1 MESSDLKA
9 LENDVLRRYE
19 RDGLVETLLGLGLV
33 MGGLVLISRSTGGST
48 NIFGGLIPIF
58 ILLMLLL
65 SKAWK
70 RRITYPRLGYTEL
83 IARRAKDR
91 NRRIRIV
98 VPGLLAA
105 LVAGIILFACTSDKV
120 GEAGLLRHHA
130 GTLFFGGA
138 VALTIAAAG
147 IARKMRHL
155 VLFAVLCYLL
165 CIATYLVDVSGGYA
179 LEVAGGL
186 LLIVGIVRL
195 VLFLRENPILQG
207 EADGKV

>member
-9 LENDVLRRYE
+9 LENDVLRQYE

-33 MGGLVLISRSTGGST
+33 MGGLVLISRSTGGSA
-48 NIFGGLIPIF
+48 NILGGLIPIF

-83 IARRAKDR
+83 IARRAEDR
-91 NRRIRIV
+91 HRRIRVV

-105 LVAGIILFACTSDKV
+105 LAAGIILFAWTSDKV

-155 VLFAVLCYLL
+155 ILFAVLCYLL
-165 CIATYLVDVSGGYA
+165 CIATYLADVSGGYA
-179 LEVAGGL
+179 LEVTGGL
-186 LLIVGIVRL
+186 LLIVGIIRL
-195 VLFLRENPILQG
+195 VLFLRGNPILQG

>member
-19 RDGLVETLLGLGLV
+19 RDGMVETLLGLGLV
-33 MGGLVLISRSTGGST
+33 MGGLVLISRSMGGSK
-48 NIFGGLIPIF
+48 NILGGLIPIF

-70 RRITYPRLGYTEL
+70 RRITYPRLGYAEL
-83 IARRAKDR
+83 IARQAKDR
-91 NRRIRIV
+91 HRRLRVV

-105 LVAGIILFACTSDKV
+105 LVAGIILFAWTSDKA

-155 VLFAVLCYLL
+155 VLLAVLCYLL
-165 CIATYLVDVSGGYA
+165 CIATYLADVSGGYA
-179 LEVAGGL
+179 LEVTGGL

-195 VLFLRENPILQG
+195 VLFLHGNPILQG
-207 EADGKV
+207 EADGKG